1 MDNNENN
8 VESSKEDS
16 DSDDDCGSYS
26 TPPKYE
32 PSPPRSPSVQM
43 KMTLDTIQYRSSG
56 NLVIEKIGTKGEPI
70 LPKGI
75 SARFQNKCGAIVRD
89 KLQIWIMTS
98 NWKKVPTTTKD
109 VLWGTLKE
117 RFTFL
122 EGQEKFT
129 KNFAEGLLGR
139 CFRNWRSTL
148 NKEYVQKG
156 KNASDDFATENPHHL
171 GVGGYAAKIAKWR
184 REEQERMR
192 AGLPDMFEGLDKRT
206 RNWVL
211 ARISNVTPND
221 KIYKR
226 LEQLPEVQKKGL
238 SKADKEKDQPT
249 VTIGTAEHSGR
260 VRGMSSTFPN
270 NQASYRKHD
279 RYKKNL
285 EEKMRE
291 IAKQEFLEFLANHGI
306 SQTMADPTVSNGQ
319 RQAEPT
325 MLLAQTRFVA
335 PSSTGSIAN
344 MRYPVDDI
352 QVDTPCRLVIPYGRK
367 QNKFREVATGM
378 AIMKY
383 AWVQVVTLLDELC
396 EIDIPT
402 DEEIEVLGD
411 AMNQYILWH
420 RRDIILNVSLET
432 SRTSQEL
439 PLSDSN
445 VDTEQP
451 TQSHPMLSPV
461 REAFNEDNG
470 TSALE
475 GDERVDDLEVNDP
488 TSPSTTSPPPKR
500 QAIPRRVSTY
510 EKAPLAHV
518 DKFSS
523 SGEKS
528 CHKQS
533 SGSVLCGYYVC
544 KFIRNNGRYRMNPED
559 IEYKQIDNI
568 YTDIVRFILC
578 EICHEDGAFF
588 DKVGDISTYVF
599 VLAGDVTTRQHRK
612 HLC

>member
-56 NLVIEKIGTKGEPI
+56 TCMDIHILASDIFVVHMKMNDDQSPVHSPPRHRRTSTLHEEEVDASAPQPSASTASSSNPKRKRNLVIEKIGTKGEPI

-211 ARISNVTPND
+211 ARISNVTPNGKVKFKHLSTD

-451 TQSHPMLSPV
+451 TQSHV
-461 REAFNEDNG
+461 QGANNED
-470 TSALE
+470 
-475 GDERVDDLEVNDP
+475 
-488 TSPSTTSPPPKR
+488 
-500 QAIPRRVSTY
+500 
-510 EKAPLAHV
+510 
-518 DKFSS
+518 
-523 SGEKS
+523 
-528 CHKQS
+528 
-533 SGSVLCGYYVC
+533 
-544 KFIRNNGRYRMNPED
+544 M
-559 IEYKQIDNI
+559 
-568 YTDIVRFILC
+568 
-578 EICHEDGAFF
+578 
-588 DKVGDISTYVF
+588 
-599 VLAGDVTTRQHRK
+599 
-612 HLC
+612 